1 MRDTLLL
8 PKYDDLGR
16 VAGADAENAYELTHS
31 APSKGVRY
39 EASHSNL
46 I

>member
-1 MRDTLLL
+1 M
-8 PKYDDLGR
+8 PEYDDLGR
-16 VAGADAENAYELTHS
+16 VVGADAENVYELTHS

-39 EASHSNL
+39 EASHRNL